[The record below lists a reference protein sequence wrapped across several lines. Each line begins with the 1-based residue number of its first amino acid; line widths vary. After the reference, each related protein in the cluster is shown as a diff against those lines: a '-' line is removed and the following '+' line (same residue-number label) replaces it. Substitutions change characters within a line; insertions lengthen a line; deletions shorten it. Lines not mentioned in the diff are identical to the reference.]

1 MPSDSFFAHY
11 MPRFMHLWWLL
22 IIIWISH
29 DILRAV
35 SYFLY
40 HYYFINLQIAC
51 KGMLTNSAKQWLP
64 FLAMNLE
71 NFKKYLQVCF
81 TKTLKNINW
90 NLNSTGVHHP
100 WDPILGGWR
109 KLASPHRLDV
119 PGRLLCGLPRSP
131 GQGCLHVGLSVSA
144 SLTYL
149 WWWIKQ
155 NEEFEAPSFW

>member
-1 MPSDSFFAHY
+1 MVMVTMCTIYLMPSDSFFAHY

-51 KGMLTNSAKQWLP
+51 KGMLTNSAKQWFP

-71 NFKKYLQVCF
+71 NFKKYLQVCYQNF
-81 TKTLKNINW
+81 KKHQLKPEF
-90 NLNSTGVHHP
+90 H
-100 WDPILGGWR
+100 
-109 KLASPHRLDV
+109 
-119 PGRLLCGLPRSP
+119 RSP
-131 GQGCLHVGLSVSA
+131 PSMGSDTGWMARTGFTASSGCSWSAAQWPSSLSWSRMP
-144 SLTYL
+144 TC
-149 WWWIKQ
+149 K
-155 NEEFEAPSFW
+155 